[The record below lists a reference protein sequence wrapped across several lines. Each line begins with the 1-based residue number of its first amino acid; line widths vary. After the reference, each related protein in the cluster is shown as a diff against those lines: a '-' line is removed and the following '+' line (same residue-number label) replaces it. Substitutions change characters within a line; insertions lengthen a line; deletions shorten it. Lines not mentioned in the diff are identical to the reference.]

1 MIYSRNVAGQVLLLE
16 CSPILHGVAEDV
28 LDVFAS
34 LSEDGRVP
42 RDGFRI
48 RFGWSLFSLRR
59 ERRGLRVC
67 EPRFAG
73 DPLTESNSTIDITLS
88 VLAEQLALLRAVGVE
103 AQDVAFDQQIIFA
116 GDALK
121 ASSVHALRTEPQ
133 SEEDSGWSVAPV
145 PAAGEQVDADNLSV
159 LRVHELVVRR
169 PVLLQAMT
177 LPVGYLVT
185 ANGDRLIRVIDPG
198 KRVLWTAD
206 EGKSPK

>member
-28 LDVFAS
+28 LDVFAL

-48 RFGWSLFSLRR
+48 RFGWSLLSLRR

-73 DPLTESNSTIDITLS
+73 DPLTELNSTIDITLN
-88 VLAEQLALLRAVGVE
+88 VLVEQVALLRAVGVE
-103 AQDVAFDQQIIFA
+103 ALDVAFDQQIVVA

-121 ASSVHALRTEPQ
+121 APSVHALRTEPH
-133 SEEDSGWSVAPV
+133 SADDSGWFVAPV
-145 PAAGEQVDADNLSV
+145 PPTGAQVDVGNLSV

-169 PVLLQAMT
+169 PVLLTAMT
-177 LPVGYLVT
+177 FPVGYLVT
-185 ANGDRLIRVIDPG
+185 AQGDRLIRVIDPD

-206 EGKSPK
+206 DGKSPK